1 MPMRIQTR
9 TVRFDGQT
17 FYLGVDVHKRNWR
30 VTIRNNNLWLKTFS
44 MNPSPVALSDFM
56 QKHYPGG
63 NYRSVYEAGFCGYWI
78 HREMTRLG
86 FENIIVNPADV
97 PSTNKEKDRKDDPI
111 DSNKLSRELGN
122 HSLNGIYVPNE
133 QQEAMRS
140 VSRLYR
146 QYSERNV
153 QIKNRIKGFLAFI
166 GQPIPVE
173 YEESRWSF
181 GFIHMLKTI
190 PLKNEDNRMVL
201 SEHVAELEHV
211 RTRQSAVLRKIRA
224 LSKGVPT
231 IAFLRTIPGIGIVTS
246 FVLFTELVDIH
257 RFHKLDHLCSFI
269 GLVPST
275 ASSGATVRVNGIT
288 PRHNKFL
295 RYLIIEAAWIA
306 VRKDPA
312 MTAAYNELT
321 KRMTKQ
327 RAIVRIA
334 KKLTNRIRYVWLHQ
348 KEYVPSIVE

>member
-9 TVRFDGQT
+9 TLGFTGQS
-17 FYLGVDVHKRNWR
+17 FNIGVDVHKRNWR

-44 MNPSPVALSDFM
+44 MNPSAVELHDFM
-56 QKHYPGG
+56 KKHYPGG
-63 NYRSVYEAGFCGYWI
+63 EYNTVYEAGFCGYWI
-78 HREMTRLG
+78 HREMTHLG
-86 FENIIVNPADV
+86 FHNIIVNPADV

-111 DSNKLSRELGN
+111 DSNKLSRELAN

-133 QQEAMRS
+133 QLEAMRS
-140 VSRLYR
+140 ISRLHR
-146 QYSERNV
+146 QYSQRSV
-153 QIKNRIKGFLAFI
+153 QIKNRIKSFLAFI
-166 GQPIPVE
+166 GQPIPAE
-173 YEESRWSF
+173 YEESRWSH

-211 RTRQSAVLRKIRA
+211 RSRQLVVLRKIRA

-231 IAFLRTIPGIGIVTS
+231 IAFLRTIPGIGIITA
-246 FVLFTELVDIH
+246 FVLFAELVDIH

-269 GLVPST
+269 GLVPSIER
-275 ASSGATVRVNGIT
+275 SGTTVHVNGIT

-312 MTAAYNELT
+312 LTAAYNELT
-321 KRMTKQ
+321 KGMTKQ
-327 RAIVRIA
+327 RAIIRIA

-348 KEYVPSIVE
+348 KEYVPAIVE

>member
-1 MPMRIQTR
+1 MRLQTK
-9 TVRFDGQT
+9 TARFDGET
-17 FYLGVDVHKRNWR
+17 FNIGIDVHKRNWR
-30 VTIRNNNLWLKTFS
+30 VTIRNNTLWLKTFS
-44 MNPSPVALSDFM
+44 MNPSPVELRDHM
-56 QKHYPGG
+56 RRHYPGG
-63 NYRSVYEAGFCGYWI
+63 VYRTVYEAGFCGYWI
-78 HREMTRLG
+78 HREMNGLG
-86 FENIIVNPADV
+86 FQNIIVNPADV

-111 DSNKLSRELGN
+111 DSNKLSRELAS

-140 VSRLYR
+140 ISRLYR
-146 QYSERNV
+146 QYSERTI

-173 YEESRWSF
+173 FEDSRWSHR
-181 GFIHMLKTI
+181 FIHMLKTV

-201 SEHVAELEHV
+201 NEHISELEHV
-211 RTRQSAVLRKIRA
+211 RTRQLEVLRKIRT

-231 IAFLRTIPGIGIVTS
+231 IALLRTIPGIGTITS
-246 FVLFTELVDIH
+246 FVLFTELVDIR

-275 ASSGATVRVNGIT
+275 ARSDTTEHVRGIT

-295 RYLIIEAAWIA
+295 RHLLIEAAWVA

-321 KRMTKQ
+321 KKLTKQ
-327 RAIVRIA
+327 RAIIRIA
-334 KKLTNRIRYVWLHQ
+334 KKVTNRIRYVWLHQ
-348 KEYVPSIVE
+348 KQYVPATVE

>member
-1 MPMRIQTR
+1 MLTQTK

-17 FYLGVDVHKRNWR
+17 FNIGVDVHKRNWR
-30 VTIRNNNLWLKTFS
+30 VTIRNNHLWLKTFC
-44 MNPSPVALSDFM
+44 MNPSPAALNNFM
-56 QKHYPGG
+56 KKQYPGG
-63 NYRSVYEAGFCGYWI
+63 DYHSVYEAGFCGFWI
-78 HREMTRLG
+78 HRELAQLG
-86 FENIIVNPADV
+86 FHSMIVNPADV

-122 HSLNGIYVPNE
+122 HSLQGIYVPAE

-140 VSRLYR
+140 ISRLYR
-146 QYSERNV
+146 QYSQRNV

-166 GQPIPVE
+166 GQPVPAE
-173 YEESRWSF
+173 YEKSRWSH
-181 GFIHMLKTI
+181 GFIHMLKTL

-211 RTRQSAVLRKIRA
+211 RSRQVAVLRKIRA
-224 LSKGVPT
+224 ISKDVPM
-231 IAFLRTIPGIGIVTS
+231 IALLRTIPGIGEITS
-246 FVLFTELVDIH
+246 FVLFTELVDIR

-275 ASSGATVRVNGIT
+275 ASSDTTVRVNGIT

-312 MTAAYNELT
+312 LTCAYNELT

-348 KEYVPSIVE
+348 VQYVPAIVE